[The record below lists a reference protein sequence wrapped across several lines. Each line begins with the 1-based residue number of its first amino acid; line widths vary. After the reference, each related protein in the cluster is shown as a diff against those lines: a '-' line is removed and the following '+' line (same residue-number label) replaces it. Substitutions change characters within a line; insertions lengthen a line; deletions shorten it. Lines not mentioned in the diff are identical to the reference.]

1 MSEKINCYLRRL
13 ITEKGVAIGGPI
25 AQFEARGHI
34 GLSYNTLV
42 DFIEE
47 STTAAQKNSIHTMLT
62 KIDFAN
68 GDVFD
73 YLDHL
78 MNGMIKACGL
88 DFFEPACT

>member
-1 MSEKINCYLRRL
+1 MSEKISCYLRRL
-13 ITEKGVAIGGPI
+13 ITEKGVTVGGPI
-25 AQFEARGHI
+25 AKFEALGHI
-34 GLSYNTLV
+34 GLNYNTLV

-47 STTAAQKNSIHTMLT
+47 STTAEQKNSIHTMLT

-88 DFFEPACT
+88 DFFGSLD